1 MSYEGKNIVK
11 NSVTLNEVTKANAD
25 ALPNRDGKLLN
36 VDGDLFKDNGTSLDK
51 IVTHDAKSSKW
62 GFVATTR
69 RTVTDWT
76 VTGTA
81 AVGTSSLQGEP
92 NVDSFQ
98 IDLTGAGDTASI
110 IAVAP
115 NSAVDARSNLVTIN
129 YLLYNQTEAVRATFL
144 DWDGNQVGVMDLPA
158 TGSGVATTDNLRWA
172 YKSTDIMLPKVHGNT
187 DNEITV
193 KFTSTSGID
202 VGTFY
207 VNNIQFDSNAGVSG
221 EWVESYTTE
230 LKGATNGTG
239 SPRNPE
245 FSVTETNGIYKID
258 SDTDGTYLEVLRS
271 AFFDFSAWIRTSAGG
286 TCYFGIT
293 RNDTAIS
300 SAPSGKVSTDVL
312 LNLDTANAGQ
322 EVYMDTSWSGKLQQ
336 GDIIRLNS
344 DYLTWDAT
352 TSWTISGRV
361 NHQGVVKEGNPYD
374 ANETWLN
381 VYSDGTILDSRFGNI
396 DSNTTN
402 EGIVTSRIA
411 TGRFKLDYSSLG
423 LTTAPTV
430 SVSGF
435 QNGSSYP
442 PRSGFETITATEAV
456 YRLTGDS
463 VYGYANFSATVIL
476 KKNYPDSDNS
486 RDLLIPNHVT
496 RLNGQEYP
504 VMGEYVELA
513 DGTRYQVYRR
523 AYIGAVNGTTYS
535 LPNTVKL
542 IGWVNQTSDR
552 DIYRTT
558 IYLGAGTSAS
568 GLQLQYDK
576 GTELVT
582 VIASSYDMPD
592 TPLVID
598 YYDTARPY

>member
-144 DWDGNQVGVMDLPA
+144 DWGGNQVGVMDLPA

-221 EWVESYTTE
+221 EWVDTQSLYIETSEATFGSTNTGVLAISAL
-230 LKGATNGTG
+230 LKKGGDILEEVTNA
-239 SPRNPE
+239 
-245 FSVTETNGIYKID
+245 
-258 SDTDGTYLEVLRS
+258 TDGTYLEALKPCTVNL
-271 AFFDFSAWIRTSAGG
+271 SAGFLG
-286 TCYFGIT
+286 GS
-293 RNDTAIS
+293 NGAS
-300 SAPSGKVSTDVL
+300 
-312 LNLDTANAGQ
+312 
-322 EVYMDTSWSGKLQQ
+322 VYTT
-336 GDIIRLNS
+336 LNS
-344 DYLTWDAT
+344 ATLTTGVLAAGNYLSKSTVFTQGPYGELGTNIKMEVGDKLRIQRGSAVTYTFDNLTINAT
-352 TSWTISGRV
+352 S
-361 NHQGVVKEGNPYD
+361 NHRGVVKEGNPYD

-381 VYSDGTILDSRFGNI
+381 VNADGTIAESRFGTE
-396 DSNTTN
+396 DANTTKDGL
-402 EGIVTSRIA
+402 ESTKAG
-411 TGRFKLDYSSLG
+411 TGRYEIDYTSMGLGSVPNFSADSLG
-423 LTTAPTV
+423 LG
-430 SVSGF
+430 SVSIHVT
-435 QNGSSYP
+435 S
-442 PRSGFETITATEAV
+442 ATN
-456 YRLTGDS
+456 TT
-463 VYGYANFSATVIL
+463 ATVIPRNL
-476 KKNYPDSDNS
+476 GTGAAINWPFSLVIKKNYPDADNS
-486 RDLLIPNHVT
+486 RELLIPNHVT

-504 VMGEYVELA
+504 VMGDFVELI
-513 DGTRYQVYRR
+513 DGTRYQVYER
-523 AYIGAVNGTTYS
+523 AWADTGGTLPTIDVGLVPVGRNHTYIGTDLWAIKSIAAGSANYKFFRYNDVTGALSYTAAGYA
-535 LPNTVKL
+535 
-542 IGWVNQTSDR
+542 R
-552 DIYRTT
+552 RTGE
-558 IYLGAGTSAS
+558 IFSM
-568 GLQLQYDK
+568 K
-576 GTELVT
+576 
-582 VIASSYDMPD
+582 
-592 TPLVID
+592 
-598 YYDTARPY
+598 YYDPDKPL